1 MLRRLLSLI
10 VAGEMT
16 SLPECAA
23 ALGVKPDT
31 LDEMIARLVALGYI
45 ENASTSCASA
55 LAAASAAGTGACG
68 SCKGCAMAGSCH
80 GGLFAGRKGVAWQV
94 TAKGRAAAI
103 MAASAA
109 AADDAPGDR

>member
-16 SLPECAA
+16 SLSECAA
-23 ALGVKPDT
+23 TLGVKSDT
-31 LDEMIARLVALGYI
+31 LDEMIERLVALGYV

-55 LAAASAAGTGACG
+55 LSAGGASSCG
-68 SCKGCAMAGSCH
+68 VCKGCAMAGSCH

-94 TAKGRAAAI
+94 TAKGRAAA
-103 MAASAA
+103 AGA
-109 AADDAPGDR
+109 